1 MSNESENQSKIL
13 ARVIIEMLGAPKE
26 HIEST
31 LKKYI
36 DSLKKDSKMEIVK
49 EDLAPAK
56 EQDKLFSAFAEL
68 DIRFAHANKL
78 IDFCFDSMPSSVEIL
93 EPEKIEIDSAAL
105 TATLNDMQAKLHHS
119 EMVIKTLK
127 AKGILLDKNAKSV
140 LTNFIYFLIKDG
152 PEDIGYLSE
161 NMGITPNHLK
171 PFLDDLIKKGKLS
184 EKEDR
189 YERVK

>member
-1 MSNESENQSKIL
+1 MSNENEKQVKVT
-13 ARVIIEMLGAPKE
+13 ARVIIEILGAPKE
-26 HIEST
+26 HIEKT
-31 LKKYI
+31 LREYI
-36 DSLKKDSKMEIVK
+36 DSLKKDEKLEILK
-49 EDLAPAK
+49 EDFAPAE

-93 EPEKIEIDSAAL
+93 EPEKIELDSARLA
-105 TATLNDMQAKLHHS
+105 TTLNDMQSKLHHS
-119 EMVIKTLK
+119 DMVIKTLK
-127 AKGILLDKNAKSV
+127 AKGTLLDKNAKSV
-140 LTNFIYFLIKDG
+140 LTNFIYFLVKEESKDM
-152 PEDIGYLSE
+152 EYLSK
-161 NMGITPNHLK
+161 NLGITSKQLK